1 MECKRLLLAVVDWLV
16 LSVFD
21 VDTFIIIKHIL
32 IECSDSVEVRKIYF
46 EERSLYLLFR
56 NVNPKKMFVFLK
68 EIGVF

>member
-32 IECSDSVEVRKIYF
+32 IECADSVEVRKIYF